1 MEKSCCSFL
10 GMLQWACKM
19 FPVKDARTWSEAVEL
34 PAAPVEPMGL
44 SGSTLTGHD
53 GSWYAPGDGFGC
65 VWKP

>member
-1 MEKSCCSFL
+1 
-10 GMLQWACKM
+10 M